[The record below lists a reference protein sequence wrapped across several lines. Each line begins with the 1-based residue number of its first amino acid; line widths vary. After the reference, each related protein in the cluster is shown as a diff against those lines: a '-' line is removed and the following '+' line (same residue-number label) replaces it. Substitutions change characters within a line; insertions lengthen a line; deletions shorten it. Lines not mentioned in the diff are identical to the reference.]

1 MYAEWSSDHCWVS
14 MQVQFGQVLH
24 HPGDVETSLRQEL
37 PGKVKMLLDVFKMV
51 VTHWRG
57 GAGAEHKEGQWQQ
70 NTDSGDVKVPLLGGL
85 GINPWF
91 KDFFEYEISWEGD
104 TGGRYHRDVFK
115 ASS

>member
-1 MYAEWSSDHCWVS
+1 
-14 MQVQFGQVLH
+14 
-24 HPGDVETSLRQEL
+24 
-37 PGKVKMLLDVFKMV
+37 MLLDVFKMV
-51 VTHWRG
+51 VAHWRG
-57 GAGAEHKEGQWQQ
+57 GAGAVHKEGQWQQ

-104 TGGRYHRDVFK
+104 TGGCYHRDVFK